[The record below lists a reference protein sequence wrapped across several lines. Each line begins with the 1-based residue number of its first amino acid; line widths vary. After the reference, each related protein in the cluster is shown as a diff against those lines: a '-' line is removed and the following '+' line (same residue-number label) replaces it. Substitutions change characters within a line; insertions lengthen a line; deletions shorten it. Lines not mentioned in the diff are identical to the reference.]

1 MQGFDAFKIIK
12 YPLLTEKAVGLI
24 EAENKIVFIV
34 DRKAN
39 KKQIAKA
46 VEKLFE
52 VKVEDVKTLIDR
64 KGRKK
69 AYVKLSKDYKATD
82 IATRLG
88 MI

>member
-1 MQGFDAFKIIK
+1 MFDPLKIIK
-12 YPLLTEKAVGLI
+12 YPLLTEKATGLI
-24 EAENKIVFIV
+24 ETQNKLVFIV

-52 VKVEDVKTLIDR
+52 VKVDDVRTLIDR

-69 AYVKLSKDYKATD
+69 AYVKLSKEYKAID
-82 IATRLG
+82 LATRLG